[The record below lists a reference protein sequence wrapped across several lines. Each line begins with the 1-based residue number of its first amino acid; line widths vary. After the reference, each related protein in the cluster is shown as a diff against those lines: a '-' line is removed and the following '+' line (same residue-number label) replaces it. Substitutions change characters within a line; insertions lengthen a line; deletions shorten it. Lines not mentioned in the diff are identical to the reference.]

1 MRKVIFLLFIKVRA
15 VMYFAQ
21 ILGRVK
27 LLQITLPDCV
37 QFKIIITG
45 REVKVLHPGN
55 LNWQPA
61 ASLL

>member
-27 LLQITLPDCV
+27 RLQITLSDCV
-37 QFKIIITG
+37 QFKIIS
-45 REVKVLHPGN
+45 VKLFLSP
-55 LNWQPA
+55 
-61 ASLL
+61 SLEGK